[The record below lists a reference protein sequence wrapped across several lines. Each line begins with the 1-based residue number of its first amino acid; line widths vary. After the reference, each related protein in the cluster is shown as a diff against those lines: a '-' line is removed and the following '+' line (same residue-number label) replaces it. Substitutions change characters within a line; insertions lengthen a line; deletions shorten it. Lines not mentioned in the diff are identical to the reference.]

1 MSAYL
6 ERRISRLEG
15 EVLPKPELIVTV
27 LIEPSPDADVKTIA
41 AYLDKL
47 AQAKGGHGRVIV
59 VKFMDGARLEREN
72 LDGVTYVRHE
82 WEAKLLLL
90 AGQRSEYGNVSR
102 LGDVL
107 KGLSGNV
114 LGAVANPPG
123 DIHAGWLGRQVA
135 DDDDD
140 DD

>member
-15 EVLPKPELIVTV
+15 EVLPKPELTVTV

-47 AQAKGGHGRVIV
+47 AQSKGSHGRVIV
-59 VKFMDGARLEREN
+59 VQFFDSARLEREN

-82 WEAKLLLL
+82 WEAQLLLL
-90 AGQRSEYGNVSR
+90 AGQRSERGNVDR

-114 LGAVANPPG
+114 LGVAARLPG
-123 DIHAGWLGRQVA
+123 DIHTG
-135 DDDDD
+135 
-140 DD
+140 